1 MSTNGK
7 YIEHKNRHNKSNEI
21 VYFTRQIKAFT
32 FMQYTMQIL
41 HVEISIK

>member
-1 MSTNGK
+1 MSTNGE

-21 VYFTRQIKAFT
+21 VHLTRRIFKHSHL
-32 FMQYTMQIL
+32 YNMQI